1 MCNAFWKM
9 TFRCACLA
17 LIAALFQAAAL
28 ASDFSTTG
36 AGGFPATIEL
46 KTPKQT
52 FTHKFYFLLREGR
65 IWAKSR
71 TETGDDGRWQ
81 LLNGTGLPSPAA
93 DKAPWKNLTHIKA
106 ISADGDNLI
115 AVSRQNIV
123 YYTKTY
129 NWKWKDHF
137 SAIPFTRQLV
147 MPSGSR
153 AFGISHR
160 GSFMRFYR
168 DIDGN
173 AHSVSAGVTSLYLLD
188 ADGHTIRYA
197 DPWLPPKFAH
207 VLDTPEKGRFIAESM
222 SVSGST
228 VFLMNAAGKMYTR
241 LYDYDT
247 SGQNPVLSY
256 SYKRENRQETTREKT
271 RSLPP
276 EDWLLQPEIAGNI
289 TSLIT
294 IFQTGEGNSSF
305 ELRVEGTD
313 EEGQTGYFAKP
324 IYDGE
329 WSFYKTGHPLV
340 GTPIDRNAADEK
352 LYAPPK
358 TRSFLGKIRRDN
370 LTVAAELLDFW
381 PFSPPATIRF
391 KAAGQVFAARL
402 HMRKYHEKKNGR
414 LAFAA
419 TVELPREF
427 VESKDSECRSLF
439 NRLFNNSQLIDMV
452 MVSDNSM
459 VCGAENLHLIGISE
473 LADNVVSLMSKNGP
487 SGEIKAAFNKR
498 LRFEFNSKKN

>member
-1 MCNAFWKM
+1 MRKIFWK
-9 TFRCACLA
+9 TAVRCACLA
-17 LIAALFQAAAL
+17 LIATFFQAAAL
-28 ASDFSTTG
+28 ASGFPTTE
-36 AGGFPATIEL
+36 AGGFPATVEL
-46 KTPKQT
+46 KTPEQT
-52 FTHKFYFLLREGR
+52 FTHKFYFLLKEGR
-65 IWAKSR
+65 IWLKSR
-71 TETGDDGRWQ
+71 TETGENGQWQ
-81 LLNGTGLPSPAA
+81 LLNGTGLPSPAT
-93 DKAPWKNLTHIKA
+93 DKAPWKNLTHIQA

-115 AVSRQNIV
+115 AVSQQNIV

-137 SAIPFTRQLV
+137 SAIPFTRQLAI
-147 MPSGSR
+147 PPGSR

-173 AHSVSAGVTSLYLLD
+173 AHSVSAGVTTLYLLE
-188 ADGHTIRYA
+188 ANGHTIRYA

-207 VLDTPEKGRFIAESM
+207 MLDTPEKGRFVAESM

-256 SYKRENRQETTREKT
+256 SYKREKREDTTREKT

-276 EDWLLQPEIAGNI
+276 EDWLLQPEIAGKI

-305 ELRVEGTD
+305 ELRVEGID
-313 EEGQTGYFAKP
+313 EDGQTGYFAKP
-324 IYDGE
+324 IYGPE
-329 WSFYKTGHPLV
+329 WSFYKTGHPLI
-340 GTPIDRNAADEK
+340 GSLIDKNIAAAK
-352 LYAPPK
+352 LYARPK
-358 TRSFLGKIRRDN
+358 TRSFSGTISRNQLKID
-370 LTVAAELLDFW
+370 AELLDFW
-381 PFSPPATIRF
+381 PFSPPAAVRF
-391 KAAGQVFAARL
+391 MAAGQVFVARL

-427 VESKDSECRSLF
+427 VESKNPECRKLF
-439 NRLFNNSQLIDMV
+439 NGLFNNSQLIDMV
-452 MVSDNSM
+452 MVSTGAK
-459 VCGAENLHLIGISE
+459 VHGAEDLHLIGISE
-473 LADNVVSLMSKNGP
+473 LADNIVSLMSKNGP
-487 SGEIKAAFNKR
+487 AGEIKAAFNKR
-498 LRFEFNSKKN
+498 LKFEFNSEKH